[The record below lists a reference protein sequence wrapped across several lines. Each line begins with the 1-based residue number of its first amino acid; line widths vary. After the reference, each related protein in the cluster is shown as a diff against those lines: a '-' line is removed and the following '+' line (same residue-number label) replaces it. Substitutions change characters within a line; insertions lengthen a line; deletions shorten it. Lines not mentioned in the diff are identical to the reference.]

1 IAKKYNVPVIVVAGK
16 IGNDIE
22 PIYDEGVVSIFS
34 ILQEVTDLEKALE
47 DGKENLEKTLENIA
61 RLLVL
66 DKAGC

>member
-1 IAKKYNVPVIVVAGK
+1 MWLLLHHTDLII
-16 IGNDIE
+16 
-22 PIYDEGVVSIFS
+22 
-34 ILQEVTDLEKALE
+34 TDLEKALE